1 MAKPISA
8 IILQSTSIH
17 SIYPMS
23 EPIKGERITDN
34 ALGAEWTEIRAAQ
47 SDPRQFR
54 PLYQRYYEQIFRYV
68 FRRCESEALAAD
80 LTSQVFLKALKELH
94 KYENR
99 GLPFSAWL
107 YRIASNEINMFYRKQ
122 KKQRVVSA
130 DTSLYRELEDT
141 GSEQQAE
148 KMQIELQ
155 EQQLRKVLKTLKPEE
170 LSLIEWRFFEKR
182 PFAEIADLLDIT
194 EANAKMR
201 TYRLLE
207 RLRKKLSQT
216 TKG

>member
-1 MAKPISA
+1 
-8 IILQSTSIH
+8 
-17 SIYPMS
+17 MS
-23 EPIKGERITDN
+23 QPVQGERITDD

-47 SDPRQFR
+47 ADPRQFR

-68 FRRCESEALAAD
+68 FRRCESESLAAD
-80 LTSQVFLKALKELH
+80 LTSQVFLKAIKELN

-107 YRIASNEINMFYRKQ
+107 YRIASNEVNMYYRKQ

-130 DTSLYRELEDT
+130 DTSLYRELADI
-141 GSEQQAE
+141 SNEQMAE
-148 KMQIELQ
+148 KMSIELQ
-155 EQQLRKVLKTLKPEE
+155 EQQLRKVLKSLKTEE

-182 PFAEIADLLDIT
+182 PFSEIADLLQIT

-207 RLRKKLSQT
+207 RLRKKMTNT

>member
-1 MAKPISA
+1 
-8 IILQSTSIH
+8 
-17 SIYPMS
+17 MS
-23 EPIKGERITDN
+23 NNVQEERITDD
-34 ALGAEWTEIRAAQ
+34 ALSAEWTEIRAAQ
-47 SDPRQFR
+47 ADPRQFR

-68 FRRCESEALAAD
+68 FRRCEDEARAAD
-80 LTSQVFLKALKELH
+80 ISSQVFLKALKELPR
-94 KYENR
+94 YENR

-107 YRIASNEINMFYRKQ
+107 YRIASNEISMFYRKQ

-130 DTSLYRELEDT
+130 DTSLYRELADL
-141 GSEQQAE
+141 SNDEQSE
-148 KMQIELQ
+148 KMQQELQ

-170 LSLIEWRFFEKR
+170 LSIIEWRFFEKR

-207 RLRKKLSQT
+207 RLRKKMT
-216 TKG
+216 DTNKG